1 MSVRSMVSDTVA
13 SHKHLALHDVGSRWI
28 SAVGGQLMRW
38 KAFFQAMFD
47 WRAIFSLHRRLENL
61 LAFPLETLIFSIGVV
76 AVMILIAQC

>member
-1 MSVRSMVSDTVA
+1 MIIDTAASYKHHDFHSVKSESV
-13 SHKHLALHDVGSRWI
+13 

-47 WRAIFSLHRRLENL
+47 WRAIFGLHRRLENL
-61 LAFPLETLIFSIGVV
+61 LAFPLETLIFTIGVV